1 MVSGPRT
8 RPRAEFGLRFG
19 TESLLR
25 FTTPRLTCP
34 RIRDLQ
40 YLITYGSSFFHDEQ
54 HHLRTHTECPW
65 PNVLA
70 YRVINSDPEDRYQIR
85 KEIITDP
92 HMSCVLQHRKLDGDA
107 QFLSRLRL
115 YVLCALHLGL
125 EGGGTTALVDG
136 RRFEIPERIAVVKD
150 EISCSD
156 LRTEAPISGESCPS
170 ISRNWQPPASLGPDE
185 SPSTCSCECGRK
197 LGTSM

>member
-25 FTTPRLTCP
+25 FTTPADMP
-34 RIRDLQ
+34 QIRDLQ

-92 HMSCVLQHRKLDGDA
+92 HMSCVLQHTKLDGDA

-125 EGGGTTALVDG
+125 EGGNNGP
-136 RRFEIPERIAVVKD
+136 RRRKKV
-150 EISCSD
+150 
-156 LRTEAPISGESCPS
+156 
-170 ISRNWQPPASLGPDE
+170 RNS
-185 SPSTCSCECGRK
+185 
-197 LGTSM
+197 